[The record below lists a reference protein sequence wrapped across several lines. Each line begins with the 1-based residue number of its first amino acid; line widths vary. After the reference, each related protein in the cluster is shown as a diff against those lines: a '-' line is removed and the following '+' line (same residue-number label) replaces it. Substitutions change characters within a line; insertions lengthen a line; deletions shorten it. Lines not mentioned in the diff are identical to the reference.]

1 MGRVNESLIP
11 ARFLATMAQLLAAS
25 LVYYS
30 KDDNVRASLASN
42 YTDSEFNDK
51 NSEITAAV
59 TLTVVFVTLQI
70 LSIFSGYTLFIP
82 PLNAMHIFLNASGAV
97 LICWFIMDTWNVTTF
112 WYIFIF
118 FSLINTVIE
127 MFYMMQVLWC
137 NSQW

>member
-1 MGRVNESLIP
+1 
-11 ARFLATMAQLLAAS
+11 MAQLLAAS

-97 LICWFIMDTWNVTTF
+97 LICWFIMDTW
-112 WYIFIF
+112 
-118 FSLINTVIE
+118 
-127 MFYMMQVLWC
+127 
-137 NSQW
+137 